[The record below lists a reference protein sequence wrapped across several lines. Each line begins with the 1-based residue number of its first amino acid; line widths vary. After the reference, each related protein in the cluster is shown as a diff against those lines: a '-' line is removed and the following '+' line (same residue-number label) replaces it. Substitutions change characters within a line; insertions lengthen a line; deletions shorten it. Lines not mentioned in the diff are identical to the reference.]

1 MGIPAVPDRTKDG
14 VEGVRDYLITTAKD
28 REILLAVASSRYGTW
43 LPWRG
48 VVANARR
55 LAKDGLLQEAGI
67 SVNWPHT
74 LYALTY
80 TGREELLV
88 AKNRRKA

>member
-1 MGIPAVPDRTKDG
+1 M
-14 VEGVRDYLITTAKD
+14 RDYLITTAKD
-28 REILLAVASSRYGTW
+28 RKILLAVASSHHGTW
-43 LPWRG
+43 LPWHG
-48 VVANARR
+48 AFAIAKR
-55 LAKDGLLQEAGI
+55 LAKDGLLKEAGI
-67 SVNWPHT
+67 SVNWPHV